1 MKVSIVGPGI
11 MPIPPKGWGAV
22 EILIWDQKLALE
34 KLGHEVDIVNTQS
47 PVEILNQVNKFRPD
61 FVHIQYDDFIEL
73 YPYIQ
78 YPCAITSHFGY
89 FEQPNKWDYY
99 GERIAKP
106 FGRIQPNVFCLS
118 GGIKDVYADV
128 LKIPEERLFVTPNGV
143 NVDKFR
149 VENIPERL
157 SDSIYLAKIDYRK
170 RQHLFQS
177 IKNLYYAG
185 NTADPRFD
193 TSNNY
198 LGEWSKETLYNDLT
212 KYGNLVLLS
221 DGEAH
226 PLVCLEA
233 FAAGLGVVVS
243 QWAAA
248 NLDTSKDFISII
260 PEDKISDIEF
270 IENEILQNKFYSIN
284 HREEIRSYAA
294 EFEWSKIVEKY
305 YIPAME
311 TIIENYA

>member
-11 MPIPPKGWGAV
+11 MPIPPTGWGAV

-34 KLGHEVDIVNTQS
+34 ELGHEVDIVNTQS
-47 PVEILNQVNKFRPD
+47 PVEILSQVNKFRPD

-128 LKIPEERLFVTPNGV
+128 LKVPEKRLFVTPNGV
-143 NVDKFR
+143 NVDNFR
-149 VENIPERL
+149 STISPEFPDR
-157 SDSIYLAKIDYRK
+157 SIYLAKIDYRK
-170 RQHLFQS
+170 RQHMFQS
-177 IKNLYYAG
+177 ISSLYYAG

-198 LGEWSKETLYNDLT
+198 LGEWSKDTLYTHLT
-212 KYGNLVLLS
+212 EYGNLVLLS

-243 QWAAA
+243 EWAAA
-248 NLDTSKDFISII
+248 NLDTDR
-260 PEDKISDIEF
+260 EF
-270 IENEILQNKFYSIN
+270 ITVIAEEKIN
-284 HREEIRSYAA
+284 DIGFVEEMIVKNRNYCNNNREEIIEYAK
-294 EFEWSKIVEKY
+294 EFDWVNVVDKY
-305 YIPAME
+305 YVSSMQ
-311 TIIENYA
+311 TIIGNQK